1 MSSYHIIKKGSDGTK
16 YDISISNIDGRL
28 VITDVGFALKGKRK
42 VTRIGKDEFEERR
55 FGYSLRERTELA
67 QNAILERV
75 PNDLLEEA
83 LQDAWKQLQPKGIQ
97 FYLPN

>member
-28 VITDVGFALKGKRK
+28 VITDVGFTLKGKRK
-42 VTRIGKDEFEERR
+42 VTRIGKDELEERR
-55 FGYSLRERTELA
+55 YGYSLRERTEFA
-67 QNAILERV
+67 QKAILERV

-97 FYLPN
+97 FHLPC